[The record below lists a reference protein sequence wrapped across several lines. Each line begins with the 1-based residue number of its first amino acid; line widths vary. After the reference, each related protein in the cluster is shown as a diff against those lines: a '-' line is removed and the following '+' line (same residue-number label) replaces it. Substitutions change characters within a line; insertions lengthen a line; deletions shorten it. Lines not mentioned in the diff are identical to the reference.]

1 MQGPENE
8 PGGEGLTARLVQ
20 RCMQA
25 RQEDLPA
32 DVRTVATQCVL
43 DWLGVSL
50 AAVGEVPPRILLD
63 ELASRAGV
71 QEATVVGSALRLPA
85 LSAAEYN
92 GTLGHMLDYDDVHL
106 AITGHA
112 TAVLLPALLAMAEQQ
127 RDTSGA
133 RLLAALVAGCEMV
146 CRVGK
151 LIAPGHY
158 DRGFHSTST
167 AGSLGAALA
176 CAHLAGLPHDKACIA
191 VGLAATQA
199 SGLKAM
205 FGSMGKPWHA
215 GLAARNGLMAARLA
229 ARGFTGP
236 VDILENPQGFA
247 HAYSGDFHPLAALE
261 EPEGGWHL
269 RNTLFKYH
277 ASCYGTAACM
287 EALLEL
293 VRGHGFA
300 AADVESVAVRV
311 HDSSATVCNIP
322 APTSDTEA
330 KFSLRACAAMTLAGL
345 DTAVPGTFSTHSLA
359 QPQVRRLV
367 PRVEVG
373 FNGDM
378 PRMASEVRVTLQ
390 DGRELRA
397 FHDAG
402 IAARD
407 LAAQQHRLEGKFHAI
422 VGPMFG
428 DAPARQVSAA
438 VRGLA
443 SASLEPLTDALRGCA
458 R

>member
-1 MQGPENE
+1 MQDRNNARSH
-8 PGGEGLTARLVQ
+8 EGLTRQLVR
-20 RCMQA
+20 RCLQA
-25 RQEDLPA
+25 RYEDLPA
-32 DVRTVATQCVL
+32 DVQTVAAQCVL

-50 AAVGEVPPRILLD
+50 AAVDEMPPRILLD

-71 QEATVVGSALRLPA
+71 PEASVIGCVLRLPA
-85 LSAAEYN
+85 AAAAEYN
-92 GTLGHMLDYDDVHL
+92 GTLGHTLDYDDVHL

-112 TAVLLPALLAMAEQQ
+112 TAVVLPALLAQAQQ
-127 RDTSGA
+127 QCDASGA

-146 CRVGK
+146 CRVGR
-151 LIAPGHY
+151 LIAPSHY

-176 CAHLAGLPHDKACIA
+176 CAHLAGLSQEKACIA
-191 VGLAATQA
+191 LGLAATQA

-215 GLAARNGLMAARLA
+215 GLAARNGLVAAGLA

-236 VDILENPQGFA
+236 VDILENAQGFA
-247 HAYSGDFHPLAALE
+247 NAYSSDFHAHPALE

-277 ASCYGTAACM
+277 ASCYGTSACM

-293 VRGHGFA
+293 RRREGFA
-300 AADVESVAVRV
+300 VEDVESVGVRV
-311 HDSSATVCNIP
+311 HSSSATVCNIP
-322 APTSDTEA
+322 APTNDTEA

-345 DTAVPGTFSTHSLA
+345 DTSVPQTFSTETLA
-359 QPQVRRLV
+359 HPQVRRLV
-367 PRVEVG
+367 PRVDVG
-373 FNGDM
+373 FDEEM
-378 PRMASEVRVTLQ
+378 PRMASTVRVTLK
-390 DGRELRA
+390 DGREHHA

-402 IAARD
+402 LAAQD
-407 LAAQQHRLEGKFHAI
+407 LAAQQRKLEGKFHAI
-422 VGPMFG
+422 VGRVFG
-428 DAPARQVSAA
+428 DEPARRVALA
-438 VRGLA
+438 VRELPSTSLKPLA
-443 SASLEPLTDALRGCA
+443 GALHRCA

>member
-1 MQGPENE
+1 MRDPKNANGR
-8 PGGEGLTARLVQ
+8 EGLTRQLVQ

-25 RQEDLPA
+25 RYEDLPA
-32 DVRTVATQCVL
+32 EVQTVAAQCVL

-50 AAVGEVPPRILLD
+50 AAVDETPPRILLD

-71 QEATVVGSALRLPA
+71 PEATVIGSVLRLPA
-85 LSAAEYN
+85 ASAAEYN
-92 GTLGHMLDYDDVHL
+92 GTLGHTLDYDDVHL

-112 TAVLLPALLAMAEQQ
+112 TAVVLPALLALAQQQ
-127 RDTSGA
+127 RSTSGA

-151 LIAPGHY
+151 LIAPSHY

-176 CAHLAGLPHDKACIA
+176 CAHLAGLSQEKACVA
-191 VGLAATQA
+191 LGLAATQA

-215 GLAARNGLMAARLA
+215 GLAARNGLVAAGLA

-236 VDILENPQGFA
+236 VDILEHPQGFA
-247 HAYSGDFHPLAALE
+247 PAYSSDFHADVALE

-277 ASCYGTAACM
+277 ASCYGTNACM

-293 VRGHGFA
+293 KRREGFA
-300 AADVESVAVRV
+300 VEDVESIGVRV
-311 HDSSATVCNIP
+311 HSSSATVCNIP
-322 APTSDTEA
+322 APSSDTEA

-345 DTAVPGTFSTHSLA
+345 DTSVPQTFSTESLA
-359 QPQVRRLV
+359 HPQVRRMV
-367 PRVEVG
+367 PRVDVG
-373 FNGDM
+373 FDGDL
-378 PRMASEVRVTLQ
+378 PRMASEVRVTLK
-390 DGRELRA
+390 DGREHRS

-402 IAARD
+402 IAAQD
-407 LAAQQHRLEGKFHAI
+407 LAAQQRKLEGKFQAI
-422 VGPMFG
+422 VGRMFG
-428 DAPARQVSAA
+428 EAPAQRVSQA

-443 SASLEPLTDALRGCA
+443 SSSLEPLAGALDRCA